1 MSEAEATRA
10 SQLELIERDGG
21 TSFAVRVVPRAS
33 REAVVGVHDG
43 ALKVSLTA
51 PPVEGAAN
59 DALVRML
66 AKALGVPRRAVSVLH
81 GAHGRL
87 KTVRVEGV
95 TAHVVRA
102 ALAKGPTTT
111 PTRGSDAT

>member
-1 MSEAEATRA
+1 MSEAFGSTA
-10 SQLELIERDGG
+10 SLLELIERDGG
-21 TSFAVRVVPRAS
+21 TSFEVRVAPRAS
-33 REAVVGVHDG
+33 REAVLGVHDG

-59 DALVRML
+59 DALLRLL

-81 GAHGRL
+81 GERGRL

-95 TAHVVRA
+95 SAQAVRA
-102 ALAKGPTTT
+102 ALT
-111 PTRGSDAT
+111 PSASISKGSDAT